1 MEDHPTREESD
12 GPARVPVTVSQWRE
26 WNARLA
32 KARAKAKEDRQ
43 DLAQQC
49 QRELRD
55 FGQQPGS
62 HLWLVRAGIVRRE
75 LRTADQQTLARLRDL
90 VPTAVSAGGRTFT
103 RKQVTGSS
111 WPGIADMIRHSHPNH
126 GAGYFP
132 DPDTPRSQK
141 RQVKASSRD
150 PNSFARSGLNLEVLV
165 DETGLPV
172 FYTSGRNYDHIAGA
186 RITFPDQRWLRFP
199 VRGTG
204 QADAIMRAVD
214 QAGDELAR
222 YRLTGRLR
230 AVVAHTMEIAVRPG
244 QPLTDELVLALAISA
259 PWLSPYFDVPSQ
271 GGG

>member
-111 WPGIADMIRHSHPNH
+111 WPGIAAYISSGLRTKNSWVSNRIRVGSSRVLPVLMHSSTSC
-126 GAGYFP
+126 AA
-132 DPDTPRSQK
+132 
-141 RQVKASSRD
+141 ASSR
-150 PNSFARSGLNLEVLV
+150 
-165 DETGLPV
+165 
-172 FYTSGRNYDHIAGA
+172 
-186 RITFPDQRWLRFP
+186 
-199 VRGTG
+199 VR
-204 QADAIMRAVD
+204 
-214 QAGDELAR
+214 
-222 YRLTGRLR
+222 
-230 AVVAHTMEIAVRPG
+230 
-244 QPLTDELVLALAISA
+244 
-259 PWLSPYFDVPSQ
+259 
-271 GGG
+271 